1 MKELRVNTNAANITS
16 LSYHVCNVPEA
27 GWGAG
32 GRGGGR
38 PAAAAAAAA
47 GHDGRHQE
55 GGAEVSDLPQPR
67 QVPAGPAQPR
77 RRVRQDLQTQEQE
90 DAARAR
96 EARRQRGQVI
106 DTNIFPVLC
115 LLSLAQNCLLFVW
128 STALVMLCAEIVAKT
143 YSTLGKKPTLSTCCE
158 ECTIL
163 YLVSGDSAAVDILYL
178 SPVEKI
184 LEKWLPQRR
193 KTAQQS

>member
-1 MKELRVNTNAANITS
+1 MKELRVNTNAANVTN
-16 LSYHVCNVPEA
+16 LSYHVCDVPEA

-47 GHDGRHQE
+47 AAGHDGRHQE
-55 GGAEVSDLPQPR
+55 GWAAVPDLPQPR

-96 EARRQRGQVI
+96 EARRQRGQVLQRYYL
-106 DTNIFPVLC
+106 FSVS
-115 LLSLAQNCLLFVW
+115 LLLLNNAHSLYGSQL
-128 STALVMLCAEIVAKT
+128 
-143 YSTLGKKPTLSTCCE
+143 
-158 ECTIL
+158 
-163 YLVSGDSAAVDILYL
+163 
-178 SPVEKI
+178 
-184 LEKWLPQRR
+184 
-193 KTAQQS
+193 